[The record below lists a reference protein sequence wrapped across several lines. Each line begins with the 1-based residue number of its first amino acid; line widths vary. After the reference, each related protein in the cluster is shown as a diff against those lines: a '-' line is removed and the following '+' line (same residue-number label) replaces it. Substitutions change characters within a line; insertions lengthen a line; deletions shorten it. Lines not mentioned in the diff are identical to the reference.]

1 LQKRLLESGDEL
13 PQLGC
18 MTDKVDVI
26 LQGASIATLPARS
39 TSAAPACSAEVALD
53 GSIVGRTS
61 EDTVGGSNPAWN
73 KKFQVLASG
82 QSLRIVV
89 FTKGMAALAPCGECT
104 INLQDALRQGSRS
117 SKLVRADGQC
127 TGTVQFQISRSSVGG
142 QSHGSG
148 SSAAAGLAAFQAR
161 PAAPGTGAGAATPRH
176 APGHADGALPGV
188 VPRTFSSGRP
198 IVAGE
203 GGGPRFGRAPSEA
216 EQWSDQIGSP
226 DATKAPSE
234 QSGGRGGVTPVGR
247 PAQAAQTPMAG
258 GRTPIAGAGVPGGA
272 TPCARQVPVTPVA
285 GKGQARAPPTP
296 MACPGTGQP
305 AAPPP
310 AMAKP
315 DASPNT
321 SPKDKRPDGR
331 ARLADE
337 KARRPEERAGLP
349 EEKDQGRGR
358 EARPTTPCRRDVT
371 PTRRVPPP
379 HQQPAQGYP
388 KAPQPEQQPQQ
399 PHHQPQQQPQQPHH
413 QPQQQPHHQPHHQ
426 PQQQPQ
432 PQPQQQPRA
441 QPEAAA
447 GAQRLGLQGKA
458 KVNVQELCQSK
469 DKLRE
474 WAKWPFKQPE
484 MQGYRMLGYPH
495 FRAAVRGFCKTLD
508 ILIPG
513 DKQIEAMFDKHRHG
527 NKGVGVDDYE
537 ALLFR
542 MLCFMLATDEVDVQP
557 GRAAGGETRDQV
569 WRQEFLRTNNKRF
582 TDVYEFGKK
591 LGAGT
596 FGTVYQCTYRT
607 THAASERKTRV
618 CKVIDKRKAA
628 EVGTSL
634 ERVREEFAVLKR
646 LDHPHVVRIF
656 DDFEDEQC
664 FCLVMEP
671 CRGGDLQEAIR
682 HPWTSDPRQWEA
694 WVAKAMQHT
703 LSAIA
708 YCHSRGVIHKDL
720 KPENIMMGSEK
731 GAAVQDLH
739 IVVVDFGL
747 AEMFQTQMDRR
758 HEIAGTPPY
767 MAPEVWKGDFNKSC
781 DIWSCGVI
789 LFQMLSGALPFNA
802 SRIEDF
808 PQMLN
813 HEPNWQM
820 IGGASPQAQNICWR
834 MLCKAEA
841 ARPNAQELLK
851 DQWFAV
857 HRLGGVDGA
866 QMLDKHQ
873 IKNLIQ
879 VQERT
884 YFEKFVARL
893 VATQLDAG
901 QQKRIN
907 EAFHAFDA
915 DKDGILHR
923 EELYRGLIMLGAKP
937 DEATKVVND
946 LDVSG
951 TGKISYTEFLA
962 GVVDL
967 RHKSATERSQ
977 LLWLAWQ
984 QFQPDEKG
992 LVKTSAVQDA
1002 LAARGLTVAELP
1014 KEFLAELRKGKTGE
1028 MEFEAFQK
1036 LFQCDQSHTLMTSF
1050 VGGFGFPRGGTEHG

>member
-1 LQKRLLESGDEL
+1 
-13 PQLGC
+13 
-18 MTDKVDVI
+18 MADKVDVL
-26 LQGASIATLPARS
+26 LQGASLTSLPVRS
-39 TSAAPACSAEVALD
+39 TSAAPACSAEVMLD
-53 GSIVGRTS
+53 GSVVGRTG
-61 EDTVGGSNPAWN
+61 EDPTGGSNPRWN
-73 KKFQVLASG
+73 KKFQVQANG
-82 QSLRIVV
+82 QKLKVIV
-89 FTKGMAALAPCGECT
+89 FTKGMAALASCGEGT
-104 INLQDALRQGSRS
+104 IDFQAALRQGSGSIPLLRG
-117 SKLVRADGQC
+117 DGEC
-127 TGTVQFQISRSSVGG
+127 TGSVQFQLTRSSVGG
-142 QSHGSG
+142 QAPGSG
-148 SSAAAGLAAFQAR
+148 SPAAAGLAAFQAR
-161 PAAPGTGAGAATPRH
+161 PGAPAAAGANGATPRH
-176 APGHADGALPGV
+176 GQGPTEAPLPGV

-198 IVAGE
+198 IVPGE

-216 EQWSDQIGSP
+216 EQWADQLGAP
-226 DATKAPSE
+226 DACAKAASEQSAGAGVMRQAASE
-234 QSGGRGGVTPVGR
+234 QSGGGVTPVAR
-247 PAQAAQTPMAG
+247 AAQIPHTPMAG
-258 GRTPIAGAGVPGGA
+258 GRTPVVGAGAAAGGV
-272 TPCARQVPVTPVA
+272 TPVARQVPH
-285 GKGQARAPPTP
+285 TP
-296 MACPGTGQP
+296 MAGQGAQGP
-305 AAPPP
+305 AARVPQTPMAGQGGNPPPAAAPP
-310 AMAKP
+310 AMARK
-315 DASPNT
+315 DTSPNT
-321 SPKDKRPDGR
+321 SPKDGKEGKRPEGER
-331 ARLADE
+331 ARLSDE
-337 KARRPEERAGLP
+337 KAHAAAKAHGAQEAEAQTRQARA
-349 EEKDQGRGR
+349 
-358 EARPTTPCRRDVT
+358 TTPTPAARRAVT
-371 PTRRVPPP
+371 PIRQVPTPA
-379 HQQPAQGYP
+379 HQPERPAAGYP
-388 KAPQPEQQPQQ
+388 QA
-399 PHHQPQQQPQQPHH
+399 
-413 QPQQQPHHQPHHQ
+413 
-426 PQQQPQ
+426 QPQ
-432 PQPQQQPRA
+432 PQPQPQKQQQQQQQQQLQQQQQQRQVQQQPRA
-441 QPEAAA
+441 QQEAAA
-447 GAQRLGLQGKA
+447 AQEQAKRLGLQGKA

-474 WAKWPFKQPE
+474 WAKWPFQQPE
-484 MQGYRMLGYPH
+484 MRGYRMLGYPQ
-495 FRAAVRGFCKTLD
+495 FRAAVRGFCKELQ
-508 ILIPG
+508 ILVP
-513 DKQIEAMFDKHRHG
+513 DDAQITKMFNKHRHG

-542 MLCFMLATDEVDVQP
+542 LLCFMLASGEVDVEPRQE
-557 GRAAGGETRDQV
+557 AGGEKRDQV

-596 FGTVYQCTYRT
+596 FGTVYQCTYRSG
-607 THAASERKTRV
+607 HAAPERKTRV
-618 CKVIDKRKAA
+618 CKVIDKRKAS

-634 ERVREEFAVLKR
+634 GRVREEFAVLKK

-656 DDFEDEQC
+656 DDFEDETC

-671 CRGGDLQEAIR
+671 CRGGDLQDAIK

-731 GAAVQDLH
+731 GAPLQDLH

-747 AEMFQTQMDRR
+747 AEMFQTSMDRR

-767 MAPEVWKGDFNKSC
+767 MAPEVWAGDFSRSC

-789 LFQMLSGALPFNA
+789 LFQMLSGQLPFNA
-802 SRIEDF
+802 ARIEDF
-808 PQMLN
+808 PPMLA

-841 ARPNAQELLK
+841 QRPSAQDLLK
-851 DQWFAV
+851 DHWFAL

-866 QMLDKHQ
+866 QMLDKNQ

-879 VQERT
+879 VKERT

-901 QQKRIN
+901 QQKKIN

-937 DEATKVVND
+937 DEASKVVND
-946 LDVSG
+946 LDVG
-951 TGKISYTEFLA
+951 RTGKISYTEFLA

-967 RHKSATERSQ
+967 RQKSATERSQ

-984 QFQPDEKG
+984 QFQPDERG
-992 LVKTSAVQDA
+992 LVRTSSVQDA

-1014 KEFLAELRKGKTGE
+1014 KEFLAELRKGTSGE
-1028 MEFEAFQK
+1028 MSFEAFQK
-1036 LFQCDQSHTLMTSF
+1036 LFQCDQSHTLMSSF
-1050 VGGFGFPRGGTEHG
+1050 VGGFGFPRA